1 MSKEIISVK
10 NVSFTYRDSKKKVLN
25 NISFTVNKG
34 EWVSIVGH
42 NGSGKSTLTKLLNG
56 LLIADDPKNS
66 AIYIDQ
72 LLMNEDDVWKIRDK
86 IGIVFQNPDNQF
98 VGATV
103 EDDVAFGLENR
114 NVTRL
119 QMLKIVPEVLKEVDM
134 LPYKKTEPQNLSG
147 GQKQRVAI
155 AGILAVNPE
164 IIILD
169 EATSMLDP
177 EGRNEILSIIRQL
190 QKEKDITVLSITHN
204 IEEINKSDR
213 VLVLNKG
220 NLLKIGA
227 PDEIFAEKTLIEEAG
242 LELPFVY
249 QLKEELKRRGFQ
261 IPGSIKT
268 EEELVDYLC
277 Q

>member
-114 NVTRL
+114 NVTRS

-249 QLKEELKRRGFQ
+249 QLKEELKRRGLQ

-268 EEELVDYLC
+268 EEELVDFLC